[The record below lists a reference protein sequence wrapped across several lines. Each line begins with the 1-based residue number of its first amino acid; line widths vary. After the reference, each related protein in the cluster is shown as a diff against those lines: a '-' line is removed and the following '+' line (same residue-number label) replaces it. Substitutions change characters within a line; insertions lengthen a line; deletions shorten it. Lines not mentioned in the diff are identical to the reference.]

1 MFIWFL
7 YIDLSGIL
15 LCVYAFISPMITSTV
30 PFSQKATID
39 ELKTGLDEERSQRKE
54 ERETAATEIK
64 AAIHKCQVE
73 AQEEL
78 NRFSDVAMRH
88 EREQQEVINKMK
100 V

>member
-1 MFIWFL
+1 
-7 YIDLSGIL
+7 
-15 LCVYAFISPMITSTV
+15 MITSTV

-39 ELKTGLDEERSQRKE
+39 ELKTGVDEERSQRKE
-54 ERETAATEIK
+54 ERETAAAEIK
-64 AAIHKCQVE
+64 AAIHKCQIE

-100 V
+100 VLIETCCVN